1 MKLLLHTT
9 LLLLLL
15 SPLCLRAQDGASL
28 SGVVMDASQYP
39 LSGAS
44 IRLSSATLRITRH
57 AVSARNGGFAFDQIP
72 PGTYVLECQR
82 VGFAPLQIPSLE
94 LHAREARTLSLEL
107 SASTAAA
114 AVARIDRWNH
124 GITVAPSSSTSL
136 DGASVRSLPL
146 ASRGV
151 VQLLPLAA
159 GVVSASVASAG
170 PDAGASRL
178 YVNGLRWNL
187 NHLLVD
193 GVSAFGA
200 STFSALVASRGLGA
214 ADSSVSMDSLEE
226 LTIETSPLT
235 AVYGRGAGAQVLVRS
250 RAGLN
255 ETHGS
260 AFGFFRNN
268 ALTASDWLSNAA
280 GIAAAPLRHRQYGGT
295 LGGAL
300 RRNGTFYFLSYEDL
314 FVRMPHSSVLAVPD
328 AETRANAEPALR
340 SYLNA
345 FPAPNGGPLGNGGA
359 RFTSSTKAEAQAR
372 PFSARLDHRPTDSL
386 SFFLRHSEST
396 GERHS
401 RGSVWQSPAV
411 LTDLRSKHRQTTGAL
426 LWSPN
431 ARITNDMRGSYGRQS
446 VSSRLSMDDYAG
458 ASPLDLSALLPEG
471 FSMDDA
477 SFQFHVLGL
486 GSFGA
491 GKGPDA
497 RQEQVQ
503 IVDTFSLT
511 QGAHSFHL
519 GIDFRRLFA
528 TLFPASYAVQATFAG
543 LQGAHGSLLSGMASG
558 AVVARNEPRVEP
570 AASSASFFAQDSWR
584 VTERLHLL
592 YGLRWDWNSAPGT
605 RSGPAMVLYDGA
617 SGVTR
622 FGSLYATRKADIAPR
637 LALAYRLD
645 TTPGRELVFRAGG
658 GVFYE
663 PGYGNLS
670 EYFEGAPYSS
680 QRILSLVSFPLSAA
694 NRAAPGLP
702 SGRPYGQVNG
712 ADPLLSSP
720 RILQWNVAVEKH
732 FGHGQSLRV
741 GYAGTSGRNLLT
753 TESQPAFNK
762 TYTLLRVV
770 SNSGESDY
778 RGLQLSYRQNS
789 WHGFTAVASY
799 TWSRAIDTASEDHG
813 AVLPGLA
820 TTFGQERGDSD
831 FDARHTFATA
841 GSYAI
846 PKVGSQQLERILQNW
861 HVEWMLTAR
870 SALPFDVQT
879 ITSKTSDTK
888 GTQAEGKPGLFA
900 LVRANYLGQP
910 VWVKDASAP
919 GGKRLNPAAFA
930 VPADFQQGTLGRNA
944 LRGFGLWQA
953 DLSLRR
959 DFTLGEHARLQLLGQ
974 ALNAFNSTNFATPSL
989 LQGAY
994 FGGPLFGASNTR
1006 AGSAQGGGLTPLY
1019 GQGGP
1024 RTIQIGLRLVF

>member
-1 MKLLLHTT
+1 MKLLLHTA
-9 LLLLLL
+9 LLLVLL
-15 SPLCLRAQDGASL
+15 SPFCLHAQDGASL

-39 LSGAS
+39 LSGVS
-44 IRLSSATLRITRH
+44 IRLSSAALRITRQ
-57 AVSARNGGFAFDQIP
+57 AVTARNGGFAFDQIP
-72 PGTYVLECQR
+72 PGTYILECQR

-94 LHAREARTLSLEL
+94 LHSREVRSLSLEL
-107 SASTAAA
+107 SASAAA
-114 AVARIDRWNH
+114 TSVTRVDRWNQ
-124 GITVAPSSSTSL
+124 GIAVGPSSPTSL
-136 DGASVRSLPL
+136 SGASVRSLPL
-146 ASRGV
+146 TNRGV
-151 VQLLPLAA
+151 IQLLPLAA
-159 GVVSASVASAG
+159 GVVSGSVSTAG
-170 PDAGASRL
+170 PDASPSRL

-193 GVSAFGA
+193 GVSTLGA
-200 STFSALVASRGLGA
+200 STFSAVVASRGIGA
-214 ADSSVSMDSLEE
+214 AEASVSMDSLEE

-235 AVYGRGAGAQVLVRS
+235 AVYGRGAGVQVMVRS

-255 ETHGS
+255 DTHGS
-260 AFGFFRNN
+260 AFGFLRNSAFAAN
-268 ALTASDWLSNAA
+268 DWLSNAA
-280 GIAAAPLRHRQYGGT
+280 GVAAAPLRHRQFGGT

-300 RRNGTFYFLSYEDL
+300 RRNRTFYFLSYEDL
-314 FVRMPHSSVLAVPD
+314 FVRMPHASVLAVPD
-328 AETRANAEPALR
+328 TETRAKADLALR
-340 SYLNA
+340 PYLNA
-345 FPAPNGGPLGNGGA
+345 FPAPNGSTLGNGAA
-359 RFTSSTKAEAQAR
+359 RFTSSSNAESQAR

-386 SFFLRHSEST
+386 SLFLRHSESS

-401 RGSVWQSPAV
+401 RGSGWQSPAV
-411 LTDLRSKHRQTTGAL
+411 LTDLHSKNRQTTGAL

-431 ARITNDMRGSYGRQS
+431 ARITNDLRGTYGRTS

-458 ASPLDLSALLPEG
+458 ASPLYLSAMLPEG
-471 FSMDDA
+471 VSVDDA

-503 IVDTFSLT
+503 IVDTLSLT
-511 QGAHSFHL
+511 QRDHSFHL
-519 GIDFRRLFA
+519 GFDYRRLFS
-528 TLFPASYAVQATFAG
+528 TLFPASYAVQATFGA
-543 LQGAHGSLLSGMASG
+543 LQGANGSLLSGVASG

-570 AASSASFFAQDSWR
+570 VASSTSFFAQDSWR

-592 YGLRWDWNSAPGT
+592 YGLRWDWNPAPST

-637 LALAYRLD
+637 IALAYRLD
-645 TTPGRELVFRAGG
+645 TTSGRELVFRAGG

-670 EYFEGAPYSS
+670 EYFSGAPYSS
-680 QRILSLVSFPLSAA
+680 QRILSLVPFPLSAA

-702 SGRPYGQVNG
+702 SERPYGQVNG
-712 ADPLLSSP
+712 ADPFLSSP
-720 RILQWNVAVEKH
+720 RILQWNVALEKH
-732 FGHGQSLRV
+732 LGHGQSLRV
-741 GYAGTSGRNLLT
+741 GYAGTSGRQLLT
-753 TESQPAFNK
+753 SESQPAFNK

-778 RGLQLSYRQNS
+778 RGLQLSYRQSS
-789 WHGFTAVASY
+789 WHGLTALASY

-813 AVLPGLA
+813 AALPALA

-831 FDARHTFATA
+831 FDARHTLATA

-846 PKVGSQQLERILQNW
+846 PSLGSKQLERILRDW
-861 HVEWMLTAR
+861 HVEWLLTAR

-879 ITSKTSDTK
+879 ITSKTSETK

-919 GGKRLNPAAFA
+919 GGKRLNPAAFT
-930 VPADFQQGTLGRNA
+930 VPADFKQGTLGRNS

-959 DFTLGEHARLQLLGQ
+959 DFDLGEHAKLQLLAQ
-974 ALNAFNSTNFATPSL
+974 ALNAFNCTNFANPSL

-994 FGGPLFGASNTR
+994 LGSALFGASNTL
-1006 AGSAQGGGLTPLY
+1006 AGSALGGGLSPLY